1 MMAATNKQSGSNGV
15 FPKTGGK
22 LLGVFSYD
30 SAVSQ
35 TLLNVWAVFVI
46 AVLGWLFL
54 LPQVAFILL
63 VGWQPTHVAVWLGI
77 LSLIPIGP
85 GLRGLF
91 AASRAV
97 LAERSYPGHLART
110 FFFSIRQASRGQ
122 ILVWVAASVAELFVA
137 YDIALFG
144 TTPSVF
150 VPAVGLAILVAVLL
164 MASAATEPATPH
176 GTVLSLRE
184 YMAAMLIVVARKVYV
199 PLTWL
204 FLLIVVAM
212 LSRIPL
218 VGSML
223 LLFAPGLWGL
233 LAALVATMFR
243 FDATG
248 AGKR

>member
-1 MMAATNKQSGSNGV
+1 MVAMNKQSGSNGV
-15 FPKTGGK
+15 FAKTGGK
-22 LLGVFSYD
+22 LLGVLSYD

-63 VGWQPTHVAVWLGI
+63 VGWQPTHVAVWLGV

-85 GLRGLF
+85 GLTAIF

-97 LAERSYPGHLART
+97 LAERGYPGHLTRT
-110 FFFSIRQASRGQ
+110 FFASIRQASRGQ
-122 ILVWVAASVAELFVA
+122 ILVWAIASVAELFVA

-144 TTPSVF
+144 TAPSVF
-150 VPAVGLAILVAVLL
+150 VPAVALAMLMAVLL
-164 MASAATEPATPH
+164 MASAATEPTTPH

-184 YMAAMLIVVARKVYV
+184 YMAAMLVVVARKVYV

-233 LAALVATMFR
+233 LAALVTTMFR
-243 FDATG
+243 FGATAVG
-248 AGKR
+248 ER